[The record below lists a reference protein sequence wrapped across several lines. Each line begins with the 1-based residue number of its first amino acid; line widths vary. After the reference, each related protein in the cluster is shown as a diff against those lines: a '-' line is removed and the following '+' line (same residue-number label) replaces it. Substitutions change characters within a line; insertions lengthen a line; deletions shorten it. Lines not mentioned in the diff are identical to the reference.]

1 MKTGNAVLRGLA
13 VALSAGALSASAITQ
28 EEWEAD
34 PSLIPSA
41 TAESAFYVV
50 EPSPIAGEQT
60 VTLSSASAIDSFP
73 AKRVWFANFQTA
85 MRTFFRGFVLLF
97 R

>member
-1 MKTGNAVLRGLA
+1 MKTSSAVLRGLA

-50 EPSPIAGEQT
+50 APSPIAGAQT
-60 VTLSSASAIDSFP
+60 ATLSSVPDIDATP
-73 AKRVWFANFQTA
+73 AKRVWYSNFLTTL
-85 MRTFFRGFVLLF
+85 RTYLSGLAIFVQ
-97 R
+97 

>member
-50 EPSPIAGEQT
+50 EPSPIAGAQT
-60 VTLSSASAIDSFP
+60 VTLSSASAIDSSP
-73 AKRVWFANFQTA
+73 AKMVWYSNFLTTL
-85 MRTFFRGFVLLF
+85 RTYLSGLVIFV